1 MGTKKLITPE
11 FRVTV
16 GNYELTNGI
25 EVECFSSRE
34 SHLDWCKVELS
45 PELQGIIKFNDMD
58 EAVVELGYDDDYDTL
73 IDGYVRC
80 GESDYWKEV
89 MIKDDMMKIERTMIK
104 ATFIDSEPQDI
115 IKYILTRSG
124 VTDYEL
130 TDEVY
135 GKMKIYSIEEKNG
148 LAAIAELNASW
159 GISNAFFFQDKRFYW
174 GTKKEQ
180 KEIYT
185 IEEDETIISL
195 NKYGD
200 LWEAETIAIP
210 WIHQSQEV
218 IVEHSKYSGTATVEK
233 TIVRSDDTGAVHMYI
248 YWR

>member
-1 MGTKKLITPE
+1 MGYKKLISPE

-16 GNYELTNGI
+16 AGYELTKGI

-34 SHLDWCKVELS
+34 SHIDWCKVELS
-45 PELQGIIKFNDMD
+45 TQLQNIIKFTDME
-58 EAVVELGYDDDYDTL
+58 EATVELGYEDDFDTL

-80 GESDYWKEV
+80 GESDYWKEI
-89 MIKDDMMKIERTMIK
+89 MIKDDMMKLERTIIK

-115 IKYILTRSG
+115 IKYIMTRADI
-124 VTDYEL
+124 TDYEL

-135 GKMKIYSIEEKNG
+135 GKKNIYSIDEKDG
-148 LAAIAELNASW
+148 ITAIAELGSAWN
-159 GISNAFFFQDKRFYW
+159 ISNAFFFQDKRFYW
-174 GTKKEQ
+174 GTKREQ
-180 KEIYT
+180 KEMYVL
-185 IEEDETIISL
+185 EEDETIITL

-200 LWEAETIAIP
+200 MWEAETIAIP
-210 WIHQSQEV
+210 WIHHSQEV
-218 IVEHSKYSGTATVEK
+218 IVEHSKYTGTVVVEK